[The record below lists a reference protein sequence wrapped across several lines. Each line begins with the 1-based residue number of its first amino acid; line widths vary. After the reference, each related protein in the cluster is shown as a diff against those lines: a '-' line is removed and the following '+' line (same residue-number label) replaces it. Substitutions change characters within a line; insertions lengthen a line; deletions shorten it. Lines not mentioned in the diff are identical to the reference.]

1 LGLLVVVT
9 HPFHLL
15 RGERLVVLFVR
26 RVGTG
31 RIYVCEG
38 GPLGSVALPE
48 DATDR
53 GAEPAERPLSIEV
66 LAGLVA
72 LVGELDGRRGG
83 GAMSAAR
90 RVGSAG
96 PSQCPAF
103 ARELAGRLS
112 VLFERDVEIARR
124 LNDPAR
130 RLRAASESETALQ
143 QAPWMVDRPFHD
155 YQFAS
160 EERRQL
166 AAEIGEVIRRFVD
179 VLVAAG
185 WSEEQARAANVYE
198 LAGAGVR

>member
-1 LGLLVVVT
+1 
-9 HPFHLL
+9 
-15 RGERLVVLFVR
+15 
-26 RVGTG
+26 
-31 RIYVCEG
+31 
-38 GPLGSVALPE
+38 
-48 DATDR
+48 
-53 GAEPAERPLSIEV
+53 
-66 LAGLVA
+66 
-72 LVGELDGRRGG
+72 
-83 GAMSAAR
+83 MSAAR
-90 RVGSAG
+90 RVGTAG

-124 LNDPAR
+124 LNDAGR
-130 RLRAASESETALQ
+130 RLRAANECETVVLGAQ
-143 QAPWMVDRPFHD
+143 QARWRIDRAFHD

>member
-1 LGLLVVVT
+1 
-9 HPFHLL
+9 
-15 RGERLVVLFVR
+15 
-26 RVGTG
+26 
-31 RIYVCEG
+31 
-38 GPLGSVALPE
+38 
-48 DATDR
+48 
-53 GAEPAERPLSIEV
+53 
-66 LAGLVA
+66 
-72 LVGELDGRRGG
+72 
-83 GAMSAAR
+83 MSAAR

-96 PSQCPAF
+96 PGQCPAF

-124 LNDPAR
+124 LNDAAR
-130 RLRAASESETALQ
+130 RLRAANEFETVLGVLG
-143 QAPWMVDRPFHD
+143 QAGWRIDRAFHD

-185 WSEEQARAANVYE
+185 WSEEQARAANVHE